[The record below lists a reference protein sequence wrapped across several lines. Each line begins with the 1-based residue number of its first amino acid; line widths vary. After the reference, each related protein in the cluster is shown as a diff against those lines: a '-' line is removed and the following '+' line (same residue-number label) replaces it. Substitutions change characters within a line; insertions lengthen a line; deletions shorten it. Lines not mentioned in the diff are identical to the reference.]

1 MQTTE
6 LKEVNMLND
15 ALFKALFRSV
25 EAREMVVD
33 FLSELI
39 GIKKEVLE
47 QADYQGGEIPKKIMT
62 ERNKTADMI
71 IKIEDSNRII
81 LEMNQYLSQKM
92 NERNT
97 SYAFS
102 IASETII
109 SGSKKYPK
117 VILVNFDNFNYYKTE
132 RGILNFKL
140 RDEEGHIETEQYH
153 SIHLVLENII
163 DKKYNKR
170 DEIKKMVKLL
180 RCKTVEEMEEKFK
193 GDENYM
199 SAIRKVSELST
210 DPNFVGYYDIEEA
223 HRQQLEDMEET
234 GYEKGMEEGKSIGL
248 KEGKSIGLEEGKIE
262 NQKEVARAMYQKK
275 IPLDV
280 ISECTGLS
288 IEEVQG
294 LLNVK

>member
-92 NERNT
+92 YERNT

-102 IASETII
+102 VASETII

-117 VILVNFDNFNYYKTE
+117 VILINFDNFNYYKTE

-140 RDEEGHIETEQYH
+140 RDEEGHIETEQYQ
-153 SIHLVLENII
+153 SIHLILENII
-163 DKKYNKR
+163 DKKYNKS

-193 GDENYM
+193 GDDIYM
-199 SAIRKVSELST
+199 AAIRKVSELSM

-223 HRQQLEDMEET
+223 HRQQLEDMEKT
-234 GYEKGMEEGKSIGL
+234 GYNKGIEEGMERGIEK
-248 KEGKSIGLEEGKIE
+248 GKIE
-262 NQKEVARAMYQKK
+262 NQKEVAKAMYQKK

-288 IEEVQG
+288 IEEVQS

>member
-39 GIKKEVLE
+39 GIKKEVLK

-92 NERNT
+92 YERNT

-102 IASETII
+102 VASETII

-140 RDEEGHIETEQYH
+140 RDEEGHIETEQYQ
-153 SIHLVLENII
+153 SIHLILENII
-163 DKKYNKR
+163 DKKYNKS

-193 GDENYM
+193 GDDIYM
-199 SAIRKVSELST
+199 AAIRKVSELSM

-223 HRQQLEDMEET
+223 HRQQLEDMEKT
-234 GYEKGMEEGKSIGL
+234 GYNKGIEEGMERGIEK
-248 KEGKSIGLEEGKIE
+248 GKIE
-262 NQKEVARAMYQKK
+262 NQKEVAKAMYQKK

-288 IEEVQG
+288 IEEVQS

>member
-1 MQTTE
+1 MIVVQTTE

-92 NERNT
+92 YERNT

-102 IASETII
+102 VASETII

-117 VILVNFDNFNYYKTE
+117 VILINFDNFNYYKTE

-140 RDEEGHIETEQYH
+140 RDEEGHIETEQYQ
-153 SIHLVLENII
+153 SIHLILENII
-163 DKKYNKR
+163 DKKYNKS

-193 GDENYM
+193 GDDIYM
-199 SAIRKVSELST
+199 AAIRKVSELSM

-223 HRQQLEDMEET
+223 HRQQLEDMEKT
-234 GYEKGMEEGKSIGL
+234 GYDKGI
-248 KEGKSIGLEEGKIE
+248 EEGKIE
-262 NQKEVARAMYQKK
+262 NQKEVAKAMYA
-275 IPLDV
+275 DGV
-280 ISECTGLS
+280 AMDTISKYVGIS
-288 IEEVQG
+288 IEKIQS
-294 LLNVK
+294 LLNEK

>member
-39 GIKKEVLE
+39 GIKKEVLK

-92 NERNT
+92 YERNT

-102 IASETII
+102 VASETII

-140 RDEEGHIETEQYH
+140 RDEEGHIETEQYQ
-153 SIHLVLENII
+153 SIHLILENII
-163 DKKYNKR
+163 DKKYNKS

-193 GDENYM
+193 GDDIYM
-199 SAIRKVSELST
+199 AAIRKVSELSM

-223 HRQQLEDMEET
+223 HRQQLEDMEKT
-234 GYEKGMEEGKSIGL
+234 GYDKGI
-248 KEGKSIGLEEGKIE
+248 EEGKIE
-262 NQKEVARAMYQKK
+262 NQKEVAKAMYA
-275 IPLDV
+275 DGV
-280 ISECTGLS
+280 AMDTISKYVGIS
-288 IEEVQG
+288 IEKIQS
-294 LLNVK
+294 LLNEK

>member
-39 GIKKEVLE
+39 GIKKEVLK

-92 NERNT
+92 YERNT

-102 IASETII
+102 VASETII

-140 RDEEGHIETEQYH
+140 RDEEGHIETEQYQ
-153 SIHLVLENII
+153 SIHLILENII
-163 DKKYNKR
+163 DKKYNKS

-180 RCKTVEEMEEKFK
+180 RCKTVEEMEKKFK
-193 GDENYM
+193 GDDIYM
-199 SAIRKVSELST
+199 AAIRKVSELSM

-223 HRQQLEDMEET
+223 HRQQLEDMEKT
-234 GYEKGMEEGKSIGL
+234 GYNKGIEEGMERGIEK
-248 KEGKSIGLEEGKIE
+248 GKIE
-262 NQKEVARAMYQKK
+262 NQKEVAKAMYQKK

-288 IEEVQG
+288 IEEVQS

>member
-1 MQTTE
+1 MIVVQTTE

-92 NERNT
+92 YERNT

-102 IASETII
+102 VASETII

-117 VILVNFDNFNYYKTE
+117 VILINFDNFNYYKTE

-140 RDEEGHIETEQYH
+140 RDEEGHIETEQYQ
-153 SIHLVLENII
+153 SIHLILENII
-163 DKKYNKR
+163 DKKYNKS

-193 GDENYM
+193 GDDIYM
-199 SAIRKVSELST
+199 AAIRKVSELSM

-223 HRQQLEDMEET
+223 HRQQLEDMEKT
-234 GYEKGMEEGKSIGL
+234 GYNKGIEEGMERGIEK
-248 KEGKSIGLEEGKIE
+248 GKIE
-262 NQKEVARAMYQKK
+262 NQKEVAKAMYQKK

-288 IEEVQG
+288 IEEVQS

>member
-234 GYEKGMEEGKSIGL
+234 GYNKGMEEGK
-248 KEGKSIGLEEGKIE
+248 IE
-262 NQKEVARAMYQKK
+262 KQKEVARVMYQKK

-280 ISECTGLS
+280 ISECTGLT
-288 IEEVQG
+288 IEEVQS
-294 LLNVK
+294 LLDIK

>member
-92 NERNT
+92 YERNT

-102 IASETII
+102 VASETII

-117 VILVNFDNFNYYKTE
+117 VILINFDNFNYYKTE

-140 RDEEGHIETEQYH
+140 RDEEGHIETEQYQ
-153 SIHLVLENII
+153 SIHLILENII
-163 DKKYNKR
+163 DKKYNKS

-193 GDENYM
+193 GDDIYM
-199 SAIRKVSELST
+199 AAIRKVSELSM

-223 HRQQLEDMEET
+223 HRQQLEDMEKT
-234 GYEKGMEEGKSIGL
+234 GYDKGI
-248 KEGKSIGLEEGKIE
+248 EEGKIE
-262 NQKEVARAMYQKK
+262 NQKEVAKAMYA
-275 IPLDV
+275 DGV
-280 ISECTGLS
+280 AMDTISKYVGIS
-288 IEEVQG
+288 IEKIQS
-294 LLNVK
+294 LLNEK